1 MTDSEKMDLILEKL
15 GHMESDIK
23 EVKQDLT
30 EVRQDVAE
38 TKQELTEVKEDVS
51 EVKRR
56 VTGIELH
63 LENVTDK
70 NIQII
75 AEGHLNLNRRL
86 DEALKAGHEEELLII
101 RVRMLEDEVRKLKE
115 KIA

>member
-15 GHMESDIK
+15 GHMDQRMDSMESDVK

-30 EVRQDVAE
+30 EVKQDLTEVKQDVAE
-38 TKQELTEVKEDVS
+38 TKQ
-51 EVKRR
+51 R
-56 VTGIELH
+56 VTGLELH
-63 LENVTDK
+63 MENITDR

-101 RVRMLEDEVRKLKE
+101 KVRILEDEVRKLKE